1 MAIATTT
8 RPRPRD
14 PELVRLKRIW
24 LNQVIRSSRNS
35 CHADRSRNRHP

>member
-14 PELVRLKRIW
+14 PELVRLKRIG
-24 LNQVIRSSRNS
+24 LNQVIRSSRNPW
-35 CHADRSRNRHP
+35 HGDRSRNGHP